1 MTNKIDKEIGKQ
13 KFKAKR
19 QYIVEV
25 EFEGDAY
32 TKEQEEKTK
41 DEQQIE
47 QLKKDIA
54 ENELISFWKDEIKIN
69 SYKK

>member
-1 MTNKIDKEIGKQ
+1 MLTEWQKIKEYGEKIKEETRKNKK
-13 KFKAKR
+13 
-19 QYIVEV
+19 
-25 EFEGDAY
+25 
-32 TKEQEEKTK
+32 EKTK

>member
-1 MTNKIDKEIGKQ
+1 MNKMLTEWQKIKEYGEKINEETRKN
-13 KFKAKR
+13 KK
-19 QYIVEV
+19 
-25 EFEGDAY
+25 
-32 TKEQEEKTK
+32 EKTK

-54 ENELISFWKDEIKIN
+54 ENELVSFWKDEIKIN

>member
-1 MTNKIDKEIGKQ
+1 MNKMLTEWQ
-13 KFKAKR
+13 KIKKYGEKINEETR
-19 QYIVEV
+19 
-25 EFEGDAY
+25 
-32 TKEQEEKTK
+32 KNKKEKTK

>member
-1 MTNKIDKEIGKQ
+1 MTQEEKKLQQVIKEY
-13 KFKAKR
+13 AKT
-19 QYIVEV
+19 V
-25 EFEGDAY
+25 

-54 ENELISFWKDEIKIN
+54 ENELVSFWKDEIKIN
-69 SYKK
+69 SYRK

>member
-1 MTNKIDKEIGKQ
+1 MLTEWQKIKEYGEKINEETRKNKK
-13 KFKAKR
+13 
-19 QYIVEV
+19 
-25 EFEGDAY
+25 
-32 TKEQEEKTK
+32 EKTK

>member
-1 MTNKIDKEIGKQ
+1 MQEKKLQQVIKEY
-13 KFKAKR
+13 AKT
-19 QYIVEV
+19 V
-25 EFEGDAY
+25 

-54 ENELISFWKDEIKIN
+54 ENELVSFWKDEIKIN

>member
-1 MTNKIDKEIGKQ
+1 MTQEEKKLQQVIKEY
-13 KFKAKR
+13 AKT
-19 QYIVEV
+19 V
-25 EFEGDAY
+25 

>member
-1 MTNKIDKEIGKQ
+1 MTQEEKKLQQVVKEY
-13 KFKAKR
+13 AKTV
-19 QYIVEV
+19 I
-25 EFEGDAY
+25 
-32 TKEQEEKTK
+32 KKQEEKTK

-54 ENELISFWKDEIKIN
+54 ENELVSFWKDEIKIN

>member
-1 MTNKIDKEIGKQ
+1 MQEKKLQQVVKEY
-13 KFKAKR
+13 AKT
-19 QYIVEV
+19 V
-25 EFEGDAY
+25 

-54 ENELISFWKDEIKIN
+54 ENELVSFWKDEIKIN

>member
-1 MTNKIDKEIGKQ
+1 MTQEEKKLQQVVKEY
-13 KFKAKR
+13 AKT
-19 QYIVEV
+19 V
-25 EFEGDAY
+25 

>member
-1 MTNKIDKEIGKQ
+1 MTQEEKKLQQVIKEY
-13 KFKAKR
+13 AKT
-19 QYIVEV
+19 V
-25 EFEGDAY
+25 
-32 TKEQEEKTK
+32 TKEQKEKTK

-54 ENELISFWKDEIKIN
+54 ENELVSFWKDEIKIN

>member
-1 MTNKIDKEIGKQ
+1 MTQEEKKLQQVIKEY
-13 KFKAKR
+13 AKT
-19 QYIVEV
+19 V
-25 EFEGDAY
+25 

-54 ENELISFWKDEIKIN
+54 ENELVSFWKDEIKIN

>member
-1 MTNKIDKEIGKQ
+1 MTQEEKKLQQVVKEYVKT
-13 KFKAKR
+13 
-19 QYIVEV
+19 V
-25 EFEGDAY
+25 

-54 ENELISFWKDEIKIN
+54 ENELVSFWKDEIKIN

>member
-1 MTNKIDKEIGKQ
+1 MTQEEKKLQQVVKEY
-13 KFKAKR
+13 AKT
-19 QYIVEV
+19 V
-25 EFEGDAY
+25 
-32 TKEQEEKTK
+32 TKEQKEKTK

-54 ENELISFWKDEIKIN
+54 ENELVSFWKDEIKIN

>member
-1 MTNKIDKEIGKQ
+1 MTQEEKKLQQVIKEY
-13 KFKAKR
+13 AKTV
-19 QYIVEV
+19 I
-25 EFEGDAY
+25 
-32 TKEQEEKTK
+32 KEQEEKTK

>member
-1 MTNKIDKEIGKQ
+1 MTQEEKKLQQVIKEY
-13 KFKAKR
+13 AKT
-19 QYIVEV
+19 V
-25 EFEGDAY
+25 

-54 ENELISFWKDEIKIN
+54 ENELVSFWKDEIKIN
-69 SYKK
+69 SYKKWE

>member
-1 MTNKIDKEIGKQ
+1 MLTEWQKIKEYGEKINEETRKNKK
-13 KFKAKR
+13 
-19 QYIVEV
+19 
-25 EFEGDAY
+25 
-32 TKEQEEKTK
+32 EKTK

-54 ENELISFWKDEIKIN
+54 ENELVSFWKDEIKIN